1 MLINFDWRHLLIGIG
16 ILIVF
21 LPILWWRTHN
31 LATLL
36 FFAIFWVYLLAVVRV
51 IFFPFAI
58 NTDYGSTTFKPNI
71 NLIPFYFGSC
81 FVSKLCILDIIENVV
96 ITLPFGFGINFLV
109 RVKPR
114 SIFWI
119 AISVGFAS
127 ELSQLIISI
136 AFRSGFRTADITDV
150 ITNAIG
156 VMLGYVFFRA
166 FAWAYVKAAGYFGIQ
181 HKGLLEDIYN
191 IATQKQSAGKS
202 KTA

>member
-1 MLINFDWRHLLIGIG
+1 M
-16 ILIVF
+16 VF
-21 LPILWWRTHN
+21 LPIIWWRKRN
-31 LATLL
+31 PATLL

-58 NTDYGSTTFKPNI
+58 NTDYGSTPFKPSI

-81 FVSKLCILDIIENVV
+81 HMPELCIRDIIEN
-96 ITLPFGFGINFLV
+96 IALTIPFGFGINFLV

-119 AISVGFAS
+119 AISIGLAL

-136 AFRSGFRTADITDV
+136 AFRSGFRATDINDV
-150 ITNAIG
+150 ILNAIG
-156 VMLGYVFFRA
+156 VSLGYAFFRA
-166 FAWAYVKAAGYFGIQ
+166 FAWAYVKAAGYLGIQ

-191 IATQKQSAGKS
+191 IATQTQSAGKS